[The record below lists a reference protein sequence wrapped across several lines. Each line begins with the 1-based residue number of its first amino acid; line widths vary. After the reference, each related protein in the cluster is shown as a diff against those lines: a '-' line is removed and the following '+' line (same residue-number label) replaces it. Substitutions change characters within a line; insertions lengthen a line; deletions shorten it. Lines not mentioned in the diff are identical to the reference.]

1 MIIYLFFFRGEVRIF
16 KKKPFGTCL
25 RGVSGSCR
33 LQGLTKLSFPYFLDT
48 WYYRVFHQ
56 VTKISHFL
64 AGIQMSFMAFF
75 FLENEFQEGTNFVP
89 SLFTLQH
96 ERNHALFVEINSQVL
111 AKPVPLLCPSWTLKR
126 GVFRGA
132 LFFSGLL
139 WTVRI

>member
-64 AGIQMSFMAFF
+64 AGIQMSFMASFF
-75 FLENEFQEGTNFVP
+75 GRTNFRKAP
-89 SLFTLQH
+89 ILSHPSSLSSMSATTLSLLKSIPRSCQSLF
-96 ERNHALFVEINSQVL
+96 
-111 AKPVPLLCPSWTLKR
+111 LCSTHL
-126 GVFRGA
+126 GH
-132 LFFSGLL
+132 
-139 WTVRI
+139 